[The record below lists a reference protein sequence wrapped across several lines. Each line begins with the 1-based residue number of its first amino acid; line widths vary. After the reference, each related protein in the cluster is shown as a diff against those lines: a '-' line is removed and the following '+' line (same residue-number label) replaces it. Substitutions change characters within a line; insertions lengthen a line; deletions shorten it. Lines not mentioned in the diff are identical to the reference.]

1 MKHMKKLFAT
11 LLSALMLAA
20 LFVTPASALTTTQ
33 GKYDALY
40 PVTDPVVDVAYKGID
55 VFTEALNAAAGMSD
69 TWSSEDGKCITDI
82 SYGPRGKN
90 VYDLYIPKGLSKNKA
105 QGAILFIHGG
115 AWVQGSK
122 SNMTALARTFAKKGY
137 ITATMSYDLLPDT
150 SSPVGKAIGGEIV
163 AHGTGSKENANIYD
177 ILGDVK
183 KCIASIKTE
192 TNKLGYKVD
201 ALALSGVSAGSHISL
216 LFAYGKADKSAI
228 PIKCAFCLTAPV
240 GFYKDTFDNMS
251 VEDTAQYAA
260 MISGTGLTTAKL
272 ENPTAKQKKI
282 LDSIS
287 PVAKVT
293 RNSVPTY
300 FGYAGKD
307 TTVGTNQFAT
317 IEPVLKKNHVPYD
330 VIWFPNSDHTLL
342 ADPGVMDQYLDG
354 ATSWLAKYM

>member
-1 MKHMKKLFAT
+1 MKHMKKILAT
-11 LLSALMLAA
+11 LLATLMLAV
-20 LFVTPASALTTTQ
+20 LFVTPASALAQTQ
-33 GKYDALY
+33 GKYDAVY

-55 VFTEALNAAAGMSD
+55 VFTEALNMAAGVSSD
-69 TWSSEDGKCITDI
+69 WTSEDGKCFADL

-90 VYDLYIPKGLSKNKA
+90 VYDLYVPKGLSKKKP
-105 QGAILFIHGG
+105 QGVVLFIHGG

-122 SNMTALARTFAKKGY
+122 SNMSAIARIFAKEGY
-137 ITATMSYDLLPDT
+137 ITATMSYDLLPDK
-150 SSPVGKAIGGEIV
+150 SSAIGKAGGAELV
-163 AHGTGSKENANIYD
+163 AHGTGSKQNATIYD

-201 ALALSGVSAGSHISL
+201 SLALSGVSAGSHISL

-240 GFYKDTFDNMS
+240 GFYKDTFDNMTTEE
-251 VEDTAQYAA
+251 VAYYAS
-260 MISGTGLTTAKL
+260 MISGKNITEAKL
-272 ENPTAKQKKI
+272 LNPNAKQKKI

-317 IEPVLKKNHVPYD
+317 IEPILKKNKVPYD
-330 VIWFPNSDHTLL
+330 VVWFPNSDHTLL
-342 ADPGVMDQYLDG
+342 ADPGVMDQYLTG
-354 ATSWLAKYM
+354 AVNWLYMYM